1 MSEHQINE
9 LRELISDYK
18 PGSTIRFTRQRPS
31 APPSHL
37 RIGLFGPTGV
47 GKSAFINSANY
58 VTGKRWENIAPEGYA
73 EEASKTL
80 SRKALDIAEHITVI
94 DNRGM
99 RSLGGPFMVE
109 LGHQVCECSDFITE
123 IF

>member
-9 LRELISDYK
+9 LRELIAEYK
-18 PGSTIRFTRQRPS
+18 PGSTIRFARQRPS
-31 APPSHL
+31 SPPSHL

-58 VTGKRWENIAPEGYA
+58 ATGKLWTHTAPEGYA
-73 EEASKTL
+73 DEASKTL
-80 SRKALDIAEHITVI
+80 ARTAVDIAECITMV

-109 LGHQVCECSDFITE
+109 LGHQVGELGRG
-123 IF
+123 